1 MKEINLHKYYPFCN
15 SGEAAEVPD
24 EIAEVFLEI
33 ERHENAY
40 RVRTYRYKAY
50 YSLDRDDGIENDTV
64 KKPLTPE
71 EILNRKEDQD
81 TLYRALDQLTEIQRR
96 RIYAQYILGMKR
108 REIAE
113 AEGCDYSSVS
123 ESIQRGLKQLRKL
136 LKNML

>member
-64 KKPLTPE
+64 KKPRTPE
-71 EILNRKEDQD
+71 EILERKENEDV
-81 TLYRALDQLTEIQRR
+81 LCSAMDQLTEIQRR

-108 REIAE
+108 REIAD
-113 AEGCDYSSVS
+113 AEGCDYSSVR

>member
-64 KKPLTPE
+64 KKPRTPE
-71 EILNRKEDQD
+71 EILERKENEDV
-81 TLYRALDQLTEIQRR
+81 LCSAMDQLTEIQRR

-108 REIAE
+108 REIAD
-113 AEGCDYSSVS
+113 AEGCDYSSVR

-136 LKNML
+136 LKDML

>member
-64 KKPLTPE
+64 KKPRTPE
-71 EILNRKEDQD
+71 EILERKENEDV
-81 TLYRALDQLTEIQRR
+81 LCSAMDQLTEIQRR

-108 REIAE
+108 REIAD

-123 ESIQRGLKQLRKL
+123 ESIHRGLKQLRKL

>member
-33 ERHENAY
+33 ERCENAC

-50 YSLDRDDGIENDTV
+50 FSLDWDNGIENDTV
-64 KKPLTPE
+64 KKPPAPE
-71 EILNRKEDQD
+71 EILDRKEDQD